1 MQSSDEEEED
11 DDDDDELELLADEE
25 EDEDELLGLAEGEAL
40 ELATEELLR
49 LEDPGLLLPIEEVED
64 ESELGVLLLRL
75 EELLRELW
83 ELAPLEPDLPV
94 ELEATEEE
102 VGELFPLLLVPLLA

>member
-1 MQSSDEEEED
+1 LQSSDEEEED
-11 DDDDDELELLADEE
+11 DDDDDELELLA
-25 EDEDELLGLAEGEAL
+25 DELLGLAEGEAL